1 MVQRAEAAGE
11 GAALRAARQSCD
23 WLRGPCPELCGR
35 GDSAYCQESCRL
47 GQALTGL
54 LGVFQLLDCVDFEQH
69 IDDCILNLLE
79 SHMHSQSSVLRR
91 MAVTSLVLLST
102 RPKTVSGGIWAKW
115 RHPPGAGLQA
125 LLPAEACLDFARN
138 REGR

>member
-11 GAALRAARQSCD
+11 GAALHAARQSCD

-47 GQALTGL
+47 GHALTGL

-69 IDDCILNLLE
+69 IDDCILNLLQ
-79 SHMHSQSSVLRR
+79 SHMHSQSLVLRR